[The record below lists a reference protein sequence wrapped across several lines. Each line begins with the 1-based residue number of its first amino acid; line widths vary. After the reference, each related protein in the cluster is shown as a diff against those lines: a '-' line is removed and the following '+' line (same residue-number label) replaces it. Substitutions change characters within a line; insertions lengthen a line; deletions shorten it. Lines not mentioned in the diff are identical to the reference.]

1 MISKKHQGFSL
12 IEVMIAFLIFGV
24 GVLGL
29 VKLQTFMEHKS
40 EHAMRSLEA
49 LYLAESKLEYFRQRS
64 VSGANGTITFD
75 SIQSGTEV
83 KSGGYTLTWTVSQP
97 TGSISSAV
105 KIITVE
111 GEWKNRL
118 NANQKV
124 SLKTMVSSYNEF
136 D

>member
-1 MISKKHQGFSL
+1 MISKKHHGFSL

-24 GVLGL
+24 GVLGI
-29 VKLQTFMEHKS
+29 VKLQGVLEQKS
-40 EHAMRSLEA
+40 DHAIRSLAA

-64 VSGANGTITFD
+64 VSGVNGTITFD
-75 SIQSGTEV
+75 SIQSGMEI

-118 NANQKV
+118 NSSQTVA
-124 SLKTMVSSYNEF
+124 LKTMVSKYNEF

>member
-1 MISKKHQGFSL
+1 MTSNKSQGFSL

-40 EHAMRSLEA
+40 EHAIRSLEA
-49 LYLAESKLEYFRQRS
+49 LYLAESKLEFFRQRS
-64 VSGANGTITFD
+64 VSGAHGTLIF
-75 SIQSGTEV
+75 SRIQSGTEV
-83 KSGGYTLTWTVSQP
+83 KSGGYTLTWTVTQP
-97 TGSISSAV
+97 TGSLSSAL

-111 GEWKNRL
+111 GEWKDRMNTS
-118 NANQKV
+118 QKV
-124 SLKTMVSSYNEF
+124 SLKTMLSSYNEF